1 MKLFLDFLPLAF
13 FFLTYKVAGTHADAT
28 ASLLTQWMG
37 GWVSGGVVGPKEAP
51 ILLATLV
58 VIGATFL
65 QVGWM
70 KLNRRKI
77 DLMLWISLALIVVL
91 GGMTI
96 WFHNETFIKWKATV
110 VFWILAFIFWASR
123 RFFQRDLFRST
134 LGEELELPDTIWL
147 RLNQAWVAYFA
158 VMGAINLWFVYATS
172 TDTWATF
179 HSFGTFGMSILFVVG
194 QGVYLSRHLEHH
206 ERAAAASAPDR
217 EPAP

>member
-13 FFLTYKVAGTHADAT
+13 FFLTYKVAGSHADAT
-28 ASLLTQWMG
+28 AALMTHWMG
-37 GWVSGGVVGPKEAP
+37 GWVSGGVIGPKEAP

-58 VIGATFL
+58 VIAATFL
-65 QVGWM
+65 QVAWM

-77 DLMLWISLALIVVL
+77 DLMLWISLGLIVVL

-110 VFWILAFIFWASR
+110 AFWTLGSIFWISQSFFR
-123 RFFQRDLFRST
+123 RNLLRST
-134 LGEELELPDTIWL
+134 LGEELELPDAVWL
-147 RLNQAWVAYFA
+147 RLNFAWVAYFA
-158 VMGAINLWFVYATS
+158 VMGAINLWFVYAAS
-172 TDTWATF
+172 TDAWATF
-179 HSFGTFGMSILFVVG
+179 HSFGTFGLSIAFVIA

-206 ERAAAASAPDR
+206 APAPAPDR